1 MSRITHIDGT
11 PTQQRNAI
19 RRTIAEILRRL
30 MDKKTI
36 DDETKDM
43 LAFIVVGLRSMDQ
56 SIDQSATAWE
66 KRDYYLKADQFRR
79 EWLWLPDTAKRLE
92 EILRSDDW
100 TTAPIEL
107 AGLSA
112 RFSDVKVTT
121 YTKPL
126 PYGKARIGNC
136 SLRRTVNGR
145 LSLARVSEL
154 SQGFSFTCHA
164 RFCTSIWMPSLFQS
178 NCCSGPNCVASL
190 WR

>member
-1 MSRITHIDGT
+1 LAGINQPECDAVWVRYPNQNKIDNPIHEITHIDGT

-30 MDKKTI
+30 MDKRNI

-43 LAFIVVGLRSMDQ
+43 LAFIVFGLRSMDQ

-92 EILRSDDW
+92 EILRSGDW

-121 YTKPL
+121 YTKPPAL
-126 PYGKARIGNC
+126 WQDAYKKLLASPNGKR
-136 SLRRTVNGR
+136 
-145 LSLARVSEL
+145 
-154 SQGFSFTCHA
+154 
-164 RFCTSIWMPSLFQS
+164 
-178 NCCSGPNCVASL
+178 
-190 WR
+190 

>member
-1 MSRITHIDGT
+1 MSRITRVDGT

-19 RRTIAEILRRL
+19 RRAIAEILRRL

-43 LAFIVVGLRSMDQ
+43 LAFIVVGLRSIDQ

-92 EILRSDDW
+92 EILRSNDW
-100 TTAPIEL
+100 STAPIEL

-112 RFSDVKVTT
+112 RFSDIKVTT
-121 YTKPL
+121 YTKSPTL
-126 PYGKARIGNC
+126 WQGAYKKLLASP
-136 SLRRTVNGR
+136 NGR
-145 LSLARVSEL
+145 R
-154 SQGFSFTCHA
+154 
-164 RFCTSIWMPSLFQS
+164 
-178 NCCSGPNCVASL
+178 
-190 WR
+190 

>member
-30 MDKKTI
+30 MDKKSV
-36 DDETKDM
+36 DDETRDM

-66 KRDYYLKADQFRR
+66 KRDYYIKADQFRR
-79 EWLWLPDTAKRLE
+79 EWLWLPDTAKRIE

-100 TTAPIEL
+100 ATAPLEL

-112 RFSDVKVTT
+112 RFSDIKVTT
-121 YTKPL
+121 YTKPPAL
-126 PYGKARIGNC
+126 WQGAYKKLLASPNGKR
-136 SLRRTVNGR
+136 
-145 LSLARVSEL
+145 
-154 SQGFSFTCHA
+154 
-164 RFCTSIWMPSLFQS
+164 
-178 NCCSGPNCVASL
+178 
-190 WR
+190 